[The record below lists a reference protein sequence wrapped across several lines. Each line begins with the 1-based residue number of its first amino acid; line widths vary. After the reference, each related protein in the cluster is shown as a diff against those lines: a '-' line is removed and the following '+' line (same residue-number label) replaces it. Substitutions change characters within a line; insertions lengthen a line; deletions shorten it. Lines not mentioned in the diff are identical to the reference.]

1 MYAYVE
7 LSSIVGAKTK
17 DESQAWQGI
26 QILHLD
32 ALVSEI
38 NQQKIINTRV
48 YIHDST
54 CIHNS
59 ICIYICMCVCVQSI
73 NTSSISYTYHLHDI
87 IPSGSVL
94 EWSRDHHGS
103 PPSMALHRPA
113 ASAARP
119 REAPRASWTG
129 KSWTSCKKMMKVMR
143 QRWGTLW

>member
-1 MYAYVE
+1 MTGTVFNDKNDNDTSGNYNNNDVYVAYVE

-54 CIHNS
+54 CIRNS
-59 ICIYICMCVCVQSI
+59 ICIYICVCVYSQ
-73 NTSSISYTYHLHDI
+73 
-87 IPSGSVL
+87 
-94 EWSRDHHGS
+94 
-103 PPSMALHRPA
+103 
-113 ASAARP
+113 
-119 REAPRASWTG
+119 
-129 KSWTSCKKMMKVMR
+129 
-143 QRWGTLW
+143 